1 VGAGG
6 SQQRCLGGATLWAPE
21 APCRKLTC
29 EICGLVWLRDWRQ
42 VLDAAMDVHDGPH
55 VSFVVTAPGAD
66 RLPWDESAC
75 AWRGPHRHDG
85 KAGCRCSAV
94 ELAKWHAQAER
105 NWTRLLQLVQQR
117 VAREFGRRAPVI
129 VRVWEPQERGA
140 WHLHVVVSVKDSA
153 GELLALRFGAH
164 LRAEA
169 GRLRFG
175 DVLGFGLV
183 DRSGRVNR
191 KVYARGRSTGRYLAG
206 YFVDDPTSR
215 KASLLES
222 VRTSSWTPRRVA
234 WVSPKLT
241 ARSRV
246 TMRVMRLSRRWWAA
260 RRRLCTYP
268 DPTLYS
274 PRELHTVWQLLGR
287 VGGFKRQR
295 HGRAAEKDASP
306 SHGPA

>member
-1 VGAGG
+1 
-6 SQQRCLGGATLWAPE
+6 
-21 APCRKLTC
+21 LTC
-29 EICGLVWLRDWRQ
+29 EICGPVWLRDWRQ

-66 RLPWDESAC
+66 RLPWDETRCGS
-75 AWRGPHRHDG
+75 RGPHRHDG

-94 ELAKWHAQAER
+94 ELAKWHDQAEQ
-105 NWTRLLQLVQQR
+105 NWTRLLQLAQQR
-117 VAREFGRRAPVI
+117 IVREFGRRTPII
-129 VRVWEPQERGA
+129 VRVWEPQARGA
-140 WHLHVVVSVKDSA
+140 WHLHVVVSVGDQA

-169 GRLRFG
+169 GRLGFG
-175 DVLGFGLV
+175 DVLGFGLI

-191 KVYARGRSTGRYLAG
+191 KIYARGPSTGRYLAG

-222 VRTSSWTPRRVA
+222 VRTAAWTPRRVA

-241 ARSRV
+241 ARSGV

-260 RRRLCTYP
+260 RPGLCTYP
-268 DPTLYS
+268 DTTLYS
-274 PRELHTVWQLLGR
+274 PRELNTVWQLLGR
-287 VGGFKRQR
+287 IGGMRRQR
-295 HGRAAEKDASP
+295 QGRFVEEAASP
-306 SHGPA
+306 SHSPL